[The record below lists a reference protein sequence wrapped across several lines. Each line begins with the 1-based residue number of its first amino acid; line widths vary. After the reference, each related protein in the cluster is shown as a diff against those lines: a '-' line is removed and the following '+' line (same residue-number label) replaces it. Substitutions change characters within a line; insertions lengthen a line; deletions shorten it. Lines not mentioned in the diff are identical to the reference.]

1 VANDPVEIDT
11 LEQYFEDVIK
21 AMDSRFTSHEF
32 FLRLAHDH
40 QREYVAGLAAYSEGG
55 TPFKDLHHALIKRLK
70 RLESKLVTLRK
81 ESYPSRDI
89 FGTPSHSGLWRK
101 L

>member
-1 VANDPVEIDT
+1 MANDPIEVDA
-11 LEQYFEDVIK
+11 LEQYFEEIIK
-21 AMDSRFTSHEF
+21 VMDIRFTSHEF

-40 QREYVAGLAAYSEGG
+40 QREYVAGLSAYSAGG
-55 TPFKDLHHALIKRLK
+55 YPFRDLHHALSRRLK
-70 RLESKLVTLRK
+70 TLEGQRIALRK

-89 FGTPSHSGLWRK
+89 FGTPSQSGLWKK

>member
-1 VANDPVEIDT
+1 MANDPIEVDA
-11 LEQYFEDVIK
+11 LEQYFEEVIR
-21 AMDSRFTSHEF
+21 AMDIRFTSHDF

-40 QREYVAGLAAYSEGG
+40 QREYVAGLSACSEGG
-55 TPFKDLHHALIKRLK
+55 YPFRDLHHALSKRLK
-70 RLESKLVTLRK
+70 RLEGKKITLRK

-89 FGTPSHSGLWRK
+89 FGTPSHSGLWTK

>member
-1 VANDPVEIDT
+1 MANDPVEIDT
-11 LEQYFEDVIK
+11 LEQYFEDVIN
-21 AMDSRFTSHEF
+21 AMESRFTSHEF

-70 RLESKLVTLRK
+70 RLEGKLVTLRK

>member
-1 VANDPVEIDT
+1 MTEHTVEVDA
-11 LEQYFEDVIK
+11 LEKYFEGIIK
-21 AMDSRFTSHEF
+21 TMDTRFTSHEF

-55 TPFKDLHHALIKRLK
+55 YPFRDLHHALAKRLK
-70 RLESKLVTLRK
+70 GFEGTLISLRK

>member
-1 VANDPVEIDT
+1 MANDPVEVDA
-11 LEQYFEDVIK
+11 LEQYFEEIIS
-21 AMDSRFTSHEF
+21 AMDIRFTSHEF

-40 QREYVAGLAAYSEGG
+40 QREYVAGLSAYSANGY
-55 TPFKDLHHALIKRLK
+55 PFRDLHHALIKRLK
-70 RLESKLVTLRK
+70 RLEGERITLRK

>member
-1 VANDPVEIDT
+1 MANDPVEVDV
-11 LEQYFEDVIK
+11 LEQCFEEIIEVMDV
-21 AMDSRFTSHEF
+21 RFTSHEF

-40 QREYVAGLAAYSEGG
+40 QCDYVAGLSAYSEGG
-55 TPFKDLHHALIKRLK
+55 YPFRDLHHALIKRLK
-70 RLESKLVTLRK
+70 RLEGKRITLRK

>member
-1 VANDPVEIDT
+1 MANDPVEVDA
-11 LEQYFEDVIK
+11 LEQYFEEIIS
-21 AMDSRFTSHEF
+21 AMDIRFTSHEF

-40 QREYVAGLAAYSEGG
+40 QREYVAGLSAYSERGY
-55 TPFKDLHHALIKRLK
+55 PFRDLHHALTKRLK
-70 RLESKLVTLRK
+70 QLEGQRITLRK

>member
-1 VANDPVEIDT
+1 MANDPNEVDV
-11 LEQYFEDVIK
+11 LEQYFEEVIR
-21 AMDSRFTSHEF
+21 AMDTRFTSHEF

-40 QREYVAGLAAYSEGG
+40 QREYVAGLYAYSEGEY
-55 TPFKDLHHALIKRLK
+55 PFRDLHHALAKRLK
-70 RLESKLVTLRK
+70 KLEGKLITLRK

-89 FGTPSHSGLWRK
+89 FGTPSHSGLWKK

>member
-1 VANDPVEIDT
+1 MADDPKELDV
-11 LEQYFEDVIK
+11 LEGRFEGVLG
-21 AMDSRFTSHEF
+21 AMDIRFTSHQF

-40 QREYVAGLAAYSEGG
+40 QLEYVAALAAFAEAGK
-55 TPFKDLHHALIKRLK
+55 PFRDLHHAVTKRLK
-70 RLESKLVTLRK
+70 KLEGKSITLRS

>member
-1 VANDPVEIDT
+1 MTNHPVEVEA
-11 LEQYFEDVIK
+11 LEQYFEDTLK
-21 AMDSRFTSHEF
+21 TMDTRFTSHEF

-55 TPFKDLHHALIKRLK
+55 YPFRDLHHALAKRLK
-70 RLESKLVTLRK
+70 ELEGKRIALRK
-81 ESYPSRDI
+81 GSYPSRDI
-89 FGTPSHSGLWRK
+89 FGTPSHSALWKK